1 MHKRI
6 KTINIKGNKIVVDL
20 TDGSQVIYPLSN
32 YKGFTYNSYY
42 FYYNGRKFSEMNK
55 TLEDFEKFL
64 NSAPESNLEE
74 KPGSIPSDAIQIS
87 NWEEI

>member
-1 MHKRI
+1 MQKQI
-6 KTINIKGNKIVVDL
+6 KNINIKGNKIVVDL
-20 TDGSQVIYPLSN
+20 KDGSQVIYPLNN

-55 TLEDFEKFL
+55 TLEDFENFL
-64 NSAPESNLEE
+64 NLAPEVDEE
-74 KPGSIPSDAIQIS
+74 PGFIPSGAIQIS